1 MENTSK
7 NGEYGLTLKL
17 DSCSDETINAYAGSG
32 LRIAGKTDIENLHSS
47 INLAAIYNG
56 MDLANVNGYYGDKKV
71 MVSMPEI
78 SSYVFT
84 ADLNKDLGQQLTDSP
99 FFGPMLEER
108 GIDVAALDDT

>member
-1 MENTSK
+1 
-7 NGEYGLTLKL
+7 
-17 DSCSDETINAYAGSG
+17 
-32 LRIAGKTDIENLHSS
+32 
-47 INLAAIYNG
+47 

-108 GIDVAALDDT
+108 GIDAVSYTHLDVYKRQTHHRRCWMLQE